1 MHLQMRRQTAE
12 FELAGGIGG
21 WNQDAEMA
29 SHAKCFLCSTLAQ
42 PPSRLNR
49 ISSGSPSAR
58 NPAPA
63 APASTAWGVLLA
75 LGAPG
80 RQPPSHAVKAW
91 LTAAV
96 SRWHFVGGAT
106 RLANPIE
113 VSMPS
118 KAAGK
123 ASRSLDP
130 IDFQRLAAVV
140 PFLDQG
146 LAHAEAMAFDRRPP
160 IGPHA
165 DLGKAGDLLGK
176 FLRLGAGAALGGE
189 VFTQA
194 ERQALVRRHLAPGED
209 DFQGATQTDDARQ
222 AHGSAINQGHTPA
235 STINA
240 KIGILRHHPK
250 IAPQPQLHAPGDGR
264 TFDGGNDGLVQLK
277 PGGPQGPTR

>member
-63 APASTAWGVLLA
+63 APASTAWAFCRPWV
-75 LGAPG
+75 APG

-91 LTAAV
+91 LAAAV

-113 VSMPS
+113 VPMPS

-130 IDFQRLAAVV
+130 IDFQR
-140 PFLDQG
+140 

-194 ERQALVRRHLAPGED
+194 E
-209 DFQGATQTDDARQ
+209 
-222 AHGSAINQGHTPA
+222 
-235 STINA
+235 
-240 KIGILRHHPK
+240 
-250 IAPQPQLHAPGDGR
+250 
-264 TFDGGNDGLVQLK
+264 
-277 PGGPQGPTR
+277 